1 MDRLKYYRSTI
12 EKILTEYYELGVKG
26 GMALDELETDS
37 RLAFDEKR
45 DQYLWF
51 RSGWE
56 EKKTDLPHYDVSSY

>member
-1 MDRLKYYRSTI
+1 MDRLTYYRSTI

-26 GMALDELETDS
+26 EMALEELETDS

-51 RSGWE
+51 RSG
-56 EKKTDLPHYDVSSY
+56 